1 MKRRLIGVPAAA
13 LLFVLA
19 SCDSTTSPTSRPLDR
34 AQIKEPGLQLAVSI
48 TRPGVGR
55 MDFRI
60 GIENGGQ
67 EEATLGFTDGQFFEI
82 EVTDRGGNL
91 VWRWSHDKGFTDALW
106 SLKLGPDES
115 YGQTADWDLTGNN
128 GKPLSPGSYGC
139 RVIITCSPRDE
150 ALVYETPLTI

>member
-1 MKRRLIGVPAAA
+1 MNKGLVFSAAVA
-13 LLFVLA
+13 FSLALA
-19 SCDSTTSPTSRPLDR
+19 SCDSTTSPSRPLNR
-34 AQIKEPGLQLAVSI
+34 AQLKAAGLQMAVSI
-48 TRPGVGR
+48 TPAGVGR

-82 EVTDRGGNL
+82 EVTDRSGNL

-106 SLKLGPDES
+106 SLKLGPGES
-115 YGQTADWDLTGNN
+115 YEQTADWDLTGNN

-150 ALVYETPLTI
+150 ALVYETSLTI